1 MKNIIFTILFAL
13 VSLSAM
19 AQQDHQY
26 TQFMFNKLYYNPAYA
41 GSQDVTCV
49 TAIVR
54 NQWIGLDGAP
64 QTQAVTF
71 NAPMVGQRVGI
82 GGNLYRTT
90 IGISEQM
97 SAEFAYSYRIRLGQG
112 MLGIGALASVRLL
125 RNNYNKVDS
134 TQPINGDAAIPQG
147 RQSKFLPNFGV
158 GAYYTTEK
166 FYFGFS
172 VPRLLTNNIDLAE
185 EELVISK
192 EVSHIYAMGGF
203 ILPIN
208 EQLKLQPQVLLKLAP
223 NSPFDAD
230 VNANLWILNKFM
242 IGASYR
248 LGGSTI
254 NSFGESIDV
263 LIAAR
268 LTDQILFGAA
278 YDVTLSEL
286 KNHNSGSIE
295 VALRYCF
302 GKGSGEQEYTNP
314 RFF

>member
-1 MKNIIFTILFAL
+1 MKNIIYTFIFAL
-13 VSLSAM
+13 ISLSAM

-26 TQFMFNKLYYNPAYA
+26 TQFMFNKLNYNAAYA

-49 TAIVR
+49 TALVR
-54 NQWIGLDGAP
+54 SQWIGLEGAP
-64 QTQAVTF
+64 QTQAISF
-71 NAPMVGQRVGI
+71 NTPMVGNRVGI

-90 IGISEQM
+90 IGISERLTADF
-97 SAEFAYSYRIRLGQG
+97 SYAYRIRLGQG
-112 MLGIGALASVRLL
+112 MLGIGAQASVRLL
-125 RNNYNKVDS
+125 RTDYTNVS
-134 TQPINGDAAIPQG
+134 ATQPIDGDAAIPEG
-147 RQSKFLPNFGV
+147 RQSKFIPNFGL
-158 GAYYTTEK
+158 GAYYTTEN

-172 VPRLLTNNIDLAE
+172 VPRLLKSNIDLAE
-185 EELVISK
+185 ETLVISR

-203 ILPIN
+203 IVPIN
-208 EQLKLQPQVLLKLAP
+208 DQLKLQPQVLLKLASQ
-223 NSPFDAD
+223 SPLDAD
-230 VNANLWILNKFM
+230 INANLWILDKFM

-248 LGGSTI
+248 LGGSTL

-268 LTDQILFGAA
+268 LTDNILFGAA

-286 KNHNSGSIE
+286 RNYNSGSIE
-295 VALRYCF
+295 AALRYCF

>member
-1 MKNIIFTILFAL
+1 MKNIIFTIVFAL

-26 TQFMFNKLYYNPAYA
+26 TQFMFNKLNYNPAYA
-41 GSQDVTCV
+41 GSQDVTCL

-54 NQWIGLDGAP
+54 SQWIGLDGAP
-64 QTQAVTF
+64 QTQGVSF
-71 NAPMVGQRVGI
+71 NTPMVGQRVGI

-90 IGISEQM
+90 IGISETM
-97 SAEFAYSYRIRLGQG
+97 TAELAYAYRIRLGQG

-125 RNNYNKVDS
+125 RNDYTNVTA
-134 TQPINGDAAIPQG
+134 TQPLDGDAAIPVG
-147 RQSKFLPNFGV
+147 RQSKFLPNFGL

-172 VPRLLTNNIDLAE
+172 VPRLLKNNIDLAE
-185 EELVISK
+185 EVLVISR

-203 ILPIN
+203 IVPIN
-208 EQLKLQPQVLLKLAP
+208 DQLKLQPQVLLKLAP

-230 VNANLWILNKFM
+230 VNANLWILDKFM

-248 LGGSTI
+248 LGGSTV
-254 NSFGESIDV
+254 NSFGESVSAI
-263 LIAAR
+263 IAAR
-268 LTDQILFGAA
+268 LTDHILFGAA

-286 KNHNSGSIE
+286 KNYNSGSIE
-295 VALRYCF
+295 AALRYCF